1 MINAKRKLTEVCD
14 KACGMLRG
22 AYARAVVAG
31 QQRWS
36 GADLRGK
43 AKNYG
48 STYARQRHKAEK
60 ALEAAG
66 GEVVVVEHG
75 RLVTGVALCVD
86 DYGNQIYLTAT
97 SLVRPL
103 TRAQCRSIT
112 DQWGR
117 VRG

>member
-1 MINAKRKLTEVCD
+1 MTTIRLAEVCD

-22 AYARAVVAG
+22 AYAQNVVTG

-86 DYGNQIYLTAT
+86 DFGNQIYMTAV

-103 TRAQCRSIT
+103 TRKQCKSI
-112 DQWGR
+112 
-117 VRG
+117 

>member
-1 MINAKRKLTEVCD
+1 MTTTKLAQVCD

-22 AYARAVVAG
+22 AYARDVVTG

-48 STYARQRHKAEK
+48 SRYGRQRRKAEK

-66 GEVVVVEHG
+66 GEVVAVEHG
-75 RLVTGVALCVD
+75 RLVTGVAICVD
-86 DYGNQIYLTAT
+86 DYGNQVYMTAV

-103 TRAQCRSIT
+103 TRAQCKSI
-112 DQWGR
+112 
-117 VRG
+117 

>member
-1 MINAKRKLTEVCD
+1 MTTIRLAEVCD

-22 AYARAVVAG
+22 AYAQNVVTG

-43 AKNYG
+43 AKRYG
-48 STYARQRHKAEK
+48 SSYGRQRRKAEK

-66 GEVVVVEHG
+66 GEVVAVEHG

-86 DYGNQIYLTAT
+86 DFGNQIYMTAV

-103 TRAQCRSIT
+103 TRKQCKSI
-112 DQWGR
+112 
-117 VRG
+117 

>member
-1 MINAKRKLTEVCD
+1 MKTTTKLTAVCD
-14 KACGMLRG
+14 KACEMLRG
-22 AYARAVVAG
+22 AYAKHVVTG

-48 STYARQRHKAEK
+48 SSYGRQRRKALK

-66 GEVVVVEHG
+66 GEVVAVEHG
-75 RLVTGVALCVD
+75 RLVTGVELCVD
-86 DYGNQIYLTAT
+86 DFGNQVYMTAV

-103 TRAQCRSIT
+103 TRAQCKSI
-112 DQWGR
+112 
-117 VRG
+117 

>member
-1 MINAKRKLTEVCD
+1 MTTIKLTEVCD

-22 AYARAVVAG
+22 AYAKHVVTG

-43 AKNYG
+43 AARYG
-48 STYARQRHKAEK
+48 STYARQRRKAKK
-60 ALEAAG
+60 ALKAAG
-66 GEVVVVEHG
+66 GVVVAVEHG
-75 RLVTGVALCVD
+75 RLRTGVALCVD
-86 DYGNQIYLTAT
+86 DYGNQIYMTAD

>member
-1 MINAKRKLTEVCD
+1 MKTTTKLAQVCD
-14 KACGMLRG
+14 KACQMLRG
-22 AYARAVVAG
+22 AYAKAVVTG

-48 STYARQRHKAEK
+48 STYARQRRKAEK

-75 RLVTGVALCVD
+75 RLVTGVAICVD
-86 DYGNQIYLTAT
+86 DYGNQVYMTAV

-103 TRAQCRSIT
+103 TRAQCKSI
-112 DQWGR
+112 
-117 VRG
+117 

>member
-1 MINAKRKLTEVCD
+1 MKTIKLAEVCD

-22 AYARAVVAG
+22 AYAQDVVTG

-43 AKNYG
+43 AARYA
-48 STYARQRHKAEK
+48 STYARQRRKAEK

-66 GEVVVVEHG
+66 GEVVAVEHG

-86 DYGNQIYLTAT
+86 DYGNQVYMTAV

-103 TRAQCRSIT
+103 TRAQCRSI
-112 DQWGR
+112 
-117 VRG
+117 

>member
-1 MINAKRKLTEVCD
+1 MKTTTKLTAVCD
-14 KACGMLRG
+14 KACEMLRG
-22 AYARAVVAG
+22 AYAQAVVTG

-43 AKNYG
+43 AARYG
-48 STYARQRHKAEK
+48 STYAKQRRKAKK
-60 ALEAAG
+60 ALKAAG

-86 DYGNQIYLTAT
+86 DFGNQVYMTAV

-103 TRAQCRSIT
+103 TRAQCKSI
-112 DQWGR
+112 
-117 VRG
+117 

>member
-1 MINAKRKLTEVCD
+1 MTTNKLAEVCD

-22 AYARAVVAG
+22 AYAQNVVTG

-48 STYARQRHKAEK
+48 STYARQRRKAEK

-86 DYGNQIYLTAT
+86 DFGNQIYMTAV

-103 TRAQCRSIT
+103 TRKQCKSI
-112 DQWGR
+112 
-117 VRG
+117 

>member
-1 MINAKRKLTEVCD
+1 MKTTTKLTAVCD

-22 AYARAVVAG
+22 AYARDVVTG

-48 STYARQRHKAEK
+48 STYARQRRKAEK

-66 GEVVVVEHG
+66 GEVVAVEHG

-86 DYGNQIYLTAT
+86 DYGNQVYMTAV

-103 TRAQCRSIT
+103 TRAQCRSI
-112 DQWGR
+112 
-117 VRG
+117 